1 MNTSLND
8 AIREAYAICP
18 SNKTVINT
26 LEIRQTGVQSPIY
39 LSQTRT
45 GITAVDENSVSH
57 NFVACGFQFTLP
69 PSDEDGF
76 KSLTVAVDNINRV
89 ASDFV
94 ETARQSMVPVEVVYR
109 PYMSDDLSAPAMD
122 PPLIL
127 YLKDVQITTFQVIGK
142 CTFMDLVNK
151 KFPADLYLRS
161 RFPSL
166 G

>member
-1 MNTSLND
+1 MNSSLTD

-18 SNKTVINT
+18 TTKNVINT
-26 LEIRQTGVQSPIY
+26 LEIRQTGVQLPIFI
-39 LSQTRT
+39 SQTRT
-45 GITAVDENSVSH
+45 GINAFDENGDEH
-57 NFVACGFQFTLP
+57 TFQACGFQFTLP

-89 ASDFV
+89 ASDFI
-94 ETARQSMVPVEVVYR
+94 EAARQSVVPVEVVYR
-109 PYMSDDLSAPAMD
+109 PYLSDDLSAPAMD

-127 YLKDVQITTFQVIGK
+127 YLKDVQITAFQVVGK

-151 KFPADLYLRS
+151 KFPSDLYLRS

>member
-1 MNTSLND
+1 MNTSLQD
-8 AIREAYAICP
+8 AIKEAFTIAP
-18 SNKTVINT
+18 SSKTIIHT
-26 LEIRQTGVQSPIY
+26 LEIRQTGVQPAVFI
-39 LSQTRT
+39 SQTKN
-45 GITAVDENSVSH
+45 GIDAFDEDGQEH
-57 NFVACGFQFTLP
+57 TFVGAGFKFTLP

-76 KSLTVAVDNINRV
+76 KSLNVAIDNVNRV

-94 ETARQSMVPVEVVYR
+94 ETAAGSKVAVEVVYR
-109 PYMSDDLSAPAMD
+109 PYLSDDLSTPQMV

-127 YLKDVQITTFQVIGK
+127 YLKDVQITAFQVTGR

-151 KFPADLYLRS
+151 KFPSELYQRE